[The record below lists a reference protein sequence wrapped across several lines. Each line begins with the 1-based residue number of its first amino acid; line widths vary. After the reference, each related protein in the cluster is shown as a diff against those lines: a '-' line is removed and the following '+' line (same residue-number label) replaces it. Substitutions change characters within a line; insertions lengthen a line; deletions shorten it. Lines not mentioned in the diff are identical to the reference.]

1 MEYSNKTSRDK
12 LFKSKSSNLKAI
24 FHKSPSYNKSTNKT
38 KYKTDVINF
47 NNSNYKQ
54 KLIYNNLK
62 KYCISAKTYNQYII
76 NDIIFDHRNHIVAV
90 FKNYLLWDET
100 SEFLKRYYPKKD
112 VTGRLPKISEYYEQY
127 TLFTPNYLSNEG
139 LIVVI
144 MIKWIKRKKKYL
156 QYLEEKEE
164 ASKNNKHRKNLN
176 QNFEPLFNEE
186 IITLTKTKSKSF
198 FSSCLDLSKNT
209 LELTTFDKEQN
220 NHKRKNSENKVYSDK
235 NNKDF
240 KIDEDFKNSISFT
253 EIFDDLSSHFSIL
266 INNNNSKEYQNK
278 QKPIKNFNNKKA
290 IMKKE
295 INIKNNPTKLSKK
308 LINQKSQS
316 KKLSINKQQQ
326 QQQNII
332 TKKEKEKEKE
342 KEILQVKVKEV
353 HKVNKIQKKPNSKKT
368 VFSKD
373 KSKKEK
379 EKINENN
386 KENNKPASNTKEI
399 KRYQKVAIININPK
413 ENKENRDINTNIHY
427 NNNQTNKAKMKNIS
441 ILNSNSGKNKKMII
455 ENDENLNT
463 INTISNIN
471 PQYYSLG
478 KLMKNNKQSSAIKK
492 INMKSL
498 NLLNFNPNV
507 IPNLKKIVSKQKD
520 KKIIFP
526 RNFNLMY
533 NNNTNKLNSIKK
545 ENYDQMKLLTDRDK
559 ENTNKMI
566 MDTNEN
572 CKFIKLN
579 DNTSIYNNNNINNI
593 DNIYFDQSDVFAKK
607 VSKLIKKKHISL
619 IGDNLSFKE
628 PSNSNILLYKNEM
641 NEKNNINNVSNL
653 NNLRYKKNS
662 VLRQFNSK
670 RDFNFSNSKNNL
682 LQNYNNISNNSISSS
697 SSSLNSLN
705 KKKLRLSNYLSQNN
719 SINKRKSL
727 QKINLN
733 LNLQINFNINLDKKN
748 KKLIL
753 GKRLNNRIFN
763 EITNNKNIA
772 QQNIQN
778 NDSNNNSNNISVP
791 LTQRC
796 YYNINQYKKCL
807 CEQRSAS
814 SSNSKKK
821 KRVKN

>member
-1 MEYSNKTSRDK
+1 MEHSNKTNKEK

-24 FHKSPSYNKSTNKT
+24 FHKSPSYNKSSNKT
-38 KYKTDVINF
+38 KIKTDLINF
-47 NNSNYKQ
+47 NSCNYKQ

-62 KYCISAKTYNQYII
+62 KYSISAKTYNQYII

-100 SEFLKRYYPKKD
+100 SEFLKRYYQKKD
-112 VTGRLPKISEYYEQY
+112 IISRLPKISEYYEQY
-127 TLFTPNYLSNEG
+127 TLFIPNYLSNDG
-139 LIVVI
+139 LIIII
-144 MIKWIKRKKKYL
+144 MIKWIKRKKKYM

-164 ASKNNKHRKNLN
+164 ASKNNKHRNNLN
-176 QNFEPLFNEE
+176 QNFEPLFSEE

-198 FSSCLDLSKNT
+198 FSSCVDLSKNT
-209 LELTTFDKEQN
+209 LEFTTLDKEQN
-220 NHKRKNSENKVYSDK
+220 NHKRKNSENKIYSDK

-240 KIDEDFKNSISFT
+240 KIDDDFKNSISFT
-253 EIFDDLSSHFSIL
+253 EIFDDISSHFSIL
-266 INNNNSKEYQNK
+266 INNNCKDHQKK
-278 QKPIKNFNNKKA
+278 QKPIKNIDNKKA
-290 IMKKE
+290 LIKKE
-295 INIKNNPTKLSKK
+295 INIKNNPKKFSKK
-308 LINQKSQS
+308 IINQKNQS
-316 KKLSINKQQQ
+316 KKPSINKQQ
-326 QQQNII
+326 NVM
-332 TKKEKEKEKE
+332 TKKEKE
-342 KEILQVKVKEV
+342 KEILQVKVKEI
-353 HKVNKIQKKPNSKKT
+353 HKVTKIQKKPNSKKT

-373 KSKKEK
+373 KNKKEKEK

-386 KENNKPASNTKEI
+386 KENKVTSNTKEI
-399 KRYQKVAIININPK
+399 KRYQKVAIININQK
-413 ENKENRDINTNIHY
+413 ENKENRDLNSNINY
-427 NNNQTNKAKMKNIS
+427 NQTNKSKMKNIS

-455 ENDENLNT
+455 ANDENLNT
-463 INTISNIN
+463 LNTITNGN

-478 KLMKNNKQSSAIKK
+478 KLIKNNKQGSAIKK
-492 INMKSL
+492 MSMKSL
-498 NLLNFNPNV
+498 NLINFNPNV

-533 NNNTNKLNSIKK
+533 NNNTNKLNSLKK

-559 ENTNKMI
+559 ENSNKMI

-572 CKFIKLN
+572 SKFIKLN
-579 DNTSIYNNNNINNI
+579 DNTSINNNKNINNI
-593 DNIYFDQSDVFAKK
+593 ENIYFDQSDLFAKK

-619 IGDNLSFKE
+619 LGDNLSFKE

-641 NEKNNINNVSNL
+641 NEKNNINNISNL

-670 RDFNFSNSKNNL
+670 RDFNFSNSKNNI
-682 LQNYNNISNNSISSS
+682 LQNYNNISNNSINSS

-778 NDSNNNSNNISVP
+778 NDSNNNYNNISVP

>member
-1 MEYSNKTSRDK
+1 MEHSNKTNKEK

-24 FHKSPSYNKSTNKT
+24 FHKSPSYNKSSNKT
-38 KYKTDVINF
+38 KIKTDLINF
-47 NNSNYKQ
+47 NSCNYKQ

-62 KYCISAKTYNQYII
+62 KYSISAKTYNQYII

-100 SEFLKRYYPKKD
+100 SEFLKRYYQKKD
-112 VTGRLPKISEYYEQY
+112 IISRLPKISEYYEQY
-127 TLFTPNYLSNEG
+127 TLFIPNYLSSDG
-139 LIVVI
+139 LIIII
-144 MIKWIKRKKKYL
+144 MIKWIKRKKKYM

-164 ASKNNKHRKNLN
+164 ASKNNKHRNNLN
-176 QNFEPLFNEE
+176 QNFEPLFSEE

-198 FSSCLDLSKNT
+198 FSSCVDLSKNT
-209 LELTTFDKEQN
+209 LEFTTLDKEQN
-220 NHKRKNSENKVYSDK
+220 NHKRKNSENKIYSDK

-240 KIDEDFKNSISFT
+240 KIDDDFKNSISFT
-253 EIFDDLSSHFSIL
+253 EIFDDISSHFSIL
-266 INNNNSKEYQNK
+266 INNNCKDYQKK
-278 QKPIKNFNNKKA
+278 QKPIKNIDNKKA
-290 IMKKE
+290 LIKKE
-295 INIKNNPTKLSKK
+295 INIKNNPKKFSKK
-308 LINQKSQS
+308 IINQKNQS
-316 KKLSINKQQQ
+316 KKPSINKQQ
-326 QQQNII
+326 NVM
-332 TKKEKEKEKE
+332 TKKEKE
-342 KEILQVKVKEV
+342 KEILQVKVKEI
-353 HKVNKIQKKPNSKKT
+353 HKVTKIQKKPNSKKT
-368 VFSKD
+368 LFSKD
-373 KSKKEK
+373 KNKKEK

-386 KENNKPASNTKEI
+386 KENKVTSNTKEI
-399 KRYQKVAIININPK
+399 KRYQKVAIININQK
-413 ENKENRDINTNIHY
+413 ENKENRDLNSNINY
-427 NNNQTNKAKMKNIS
+427 NQTNKSKMKNIS

-455 ENDENLNT
+455 ANDENLNT
-463 INTISNIN
+463 INTITNVN

-478 KLMKNNKQSSAIKK
+478 KLIKNNKQGSAIKK
-492 INMKSL
+492 MSMKSL
-498 NLLNFNPNV
+498 NLINFNPNV

-533 NNNTNKLNSIKK
+533 NNNTNKLNSLKK

-559 ENTNKMI
+559 ENSNKMI

-572 CKFIKLN
+572 SKFIKLN
-579 DNTSIYNNNNINNI
+579 DNTSINNNKNINNI
-593 DNIYFDQSDVFAKK
+593 ENIYFDQSDLFAKK

-619 IGDNLSFKE
+619 LGDNLSFKE

-641 NEKNNINNVSNL
+641 NEKNNINNISNL

-670 RDFNFSNSKNNL
+670 RDFNFSNSKNNI
-682 LQNYNNISNNSISSS
+682 LQNYNNISNNSINSS

-778 NDSNNNSNNISVP
+778 NDSNNNYNNISVP

>member
-1 MEYSNKTSRDK
+1 MEHSNKTNKEK

-24 FHKSPSYNKSTNKT
+24 FHKSPSYNKSSNKT
-38 KYKTDVINF
+38 KIKTDLINF
-47 NNSNYKQ
+47 NSCNYKQ

-62 KYCISAKTYNQYII
+62 KYSISAKTYNQYII

-100 SEFLKRYYPKKD
+100 SEFLKRYYQKKD
-112 VTGRLPKISEYYEQY
+112 IISRLPKISEYYEQY
-127 TLFTPNYLSNEG
+127 TLFIPNYLSNDG
-139 LIVVI
+139 LIIII
-144 MIKWIKRKKKYL
+144 MIKWIKRKKKYM

-164 ASKNNKHRKNLN
+164 ASKNNKHRNNLN
-176 QNFEPLFNEE
+176 QNFEPLFSEE

-198 FSSCLDLSKNT
+198 FSSCVDLSKNT
-209 LELTTFDKEQN
+209 LEFTTLDKEQN
-220 NHKRKNSENKVYSDK
+220 NHKRKNTENKIYSDK

-240 KIDEDFKNSISFT
+240 KIDDDFKNSISFT
-253 EIFDDLSSHFSIL
+253 EIFDDISSHFSIL
-266 INNNNSKEYQNK
+266 INNNCKDYQKK
-278 QKPIKNFNNKKA
+278 QKPIKNIDNKKA
-290 IMKKE
+290 LIKKE
-295 INIKNNPTKLSKK
+295 INIKNNPKKFSKK
-308 LINQKSQS
+308 IINQKNQS
-316 KKLSINKQQQ
+316 KKPSINKQQ
-326 QQQNII
+326 NVM
-332 TKKEKEKEKE
+332 TKKEKE
-342 KEILQVKVKEV
+342 KEILQVKVKEI
-353 HKVNKIQKKPNSKKT
+353 HKVTKIQKKPNSKKT

-373 KSKKEK
+373 KNKKEK

-386 KENNKPASNTKEI
+386 KENKVTSNTKEI
-399 KRYQKVAIININPK
+399 KRYQKVAIININQK
-413 ENKENRDINTNIHY
+413 ENKENRDLNSNINY
-427 NNNQTNKAKMKNIS
+427 NQTNKSKMKNIS

-455 ENDENLNT
+455 ANDENLNT
-463 INTISNIN
+463 INTITNVN

-478 KLMKNNKQSSAIKK
+478 KLIKNNKQGSAIKK
-492 INMKSL
+492 MSMKSL
-498 NLLNFNPNV
+498 NLINFNPNV

-533 NNNTNKLNSIKK
+533 NNNTNKLNSLKK

-559 ENTNKMI
+559 ENSNKMI

-572 CKFIKLN
+572 SKFIKLN
-579 DNTSIYNNNNINNI
+579 DNTSINNNKNINNI
-593 DNIYFDQSDVFAKK
+593 ENIYFDQSDLFAKK

-619 IGDNLSFKE
+619 LGDNLSFKE

-641 NEKNNINNVSNL
+641 NEKNNINNISNL

-670 RDFNFSNSKNNL
+670 RDFNFSNSKNNI
-682 LQNYNNISNNSISSS
+682 LQNYNNISNNSINSS

-778 NDSNNNSNNISVP
+778 NDSNNNYNNISVP